1 MSQTFHCP
9 NCNAPLAYDAPDMVV
24 ECPFC
29 GSSVVV
35 PESLRAR
42 QAAATASPAQAFEP
56 AGALAQIVA
65 QLQAGRKIEAIKLY
79 RNLTGQGLKESKDA
93 IEQLERGE
101 PIAIHSGPVQ
111 ASRIKVQ
118 VSPETAKT
126 VVKAGTG
133 LGCLAILFIIGM
145 IAITVG
151 VPLYFALPELR
162 QGLDTALALTTPTPQ
177 PTATPTPTPFAQLSL
192 AFGQEGSGPGYFA
205 DARTMSVDSQG
216 RVFVGDYSPG
226 RIQAFDAGGSFL
238 WQHLTPD
245 DTDYI
250 KGLAADLSGKLY
262 ALVGRDIHVFAAE
275 TGEPLAEWATAPDH
289 IGWYEVIAV
298 APRGEVI
305 AVHPRELVKYDPQ
318 GNLLLHLGGAQQD
331 FIETIGV
338 SEFGINFTGLA
349 VDSAGN
355 LYLSTSENF
364 VLKLD
369 ENGALIDRLPGVLTD
384 DDIET
389 IAIDG
394 QGNIAW
400 IYTYNP
406 VISDQ
411 NGKVLG
417 DFKSG
422 FLSDAEFNLKGQ
434 LVGISRNPP
443 QVEVYTLTSSPNQ

>member
-1 MSQTFHCP
+1 
-9 NCNAPLAYDAPDMVV
+9 MVV

-35 PESLRAR
+35 PESLRAG
-42 QAAATASPAQAFEP
+42 QTAPTTSPAQTFEQ
-56 AGALAQIVA
+56 AEALAQIMA

-93 IEQLERGE
+93 IEQLERGQ
-101 PIAIHSGPVQ
+101 PIVIHSGPAQ
-111 ASRIKVQ
+111 ARSIKVQ
-118 VSPETAKT
+118 VSPEAAKT

-133 LGCLAILFIIGM
+133 LGCLVTFFIIGM
-145 IAITVG
+145 IVITVG

-162 QGLDTALALTTPTPQ
+162 QGVDAALALITPTPTPQ
-177 PTATPTPTPFAQLSL
+177 PTTTPTPTPFAQLSL
-192 AFGQEGSGPGYFA
+192 AFGQEGSGPGYFE
-205 DARTMSVDSQG
+205 DARTMSVDPQG
-216 RVFVGDYSPG
+216 RIFVGDYSPG

-238 WQHLTPD
+238 WQHLTPN

-250 KGLAADLSGKLY
+250 KGLAADLDGKLY
-262 ALVGRDIHVFAAE
+262 ALVGQDIHVFAAE
-275 TGEPLAEWATAPDH
+275 TGEPLAEWETAPDH
-289 IGWYEVIAV
+289 VGWYEVIAV
-298 APRGEVI
+298 TLRGEVV

-318 GNLLLHLGGAQQD
+318 GNLLLHLGGVQQD
-331 FIETIGV
+331 FIKTIGV
-338 SEFGINFTGLA
+338 SEFGISFTGLA
-349 VDSAGN
+349 VDGAGN

-369 ENGALIDRLPGVLTD
+369 ENGGLIDRLPGILED

-411 NGKVLG
+411 AGKYLG

-443 QVEVYTLTSSPNQ
+443 QVEVYTLTSSPNR